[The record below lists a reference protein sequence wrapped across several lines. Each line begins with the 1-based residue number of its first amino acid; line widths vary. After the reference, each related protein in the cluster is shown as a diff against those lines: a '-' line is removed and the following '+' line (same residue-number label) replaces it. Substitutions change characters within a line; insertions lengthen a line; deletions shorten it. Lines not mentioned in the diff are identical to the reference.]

1 MNFICTHYGHVI
13 VCSCPLLPRRCE
25 ELWCG
30 LAQQRSGKL
39 SVWNMTSQQ
48 HRELTHAQQAEN
60 RTVHAVVTD
69 ADGDACWTYVYP
81 GSEVYRWNVDVKQV
95 THLPAKSRDRAT
107 GRFPGRRG
115 LLVSGPQT
123 GWWTPR
129 KTATM
134 GGRRA

>member
-1 MNFICTHYGHVI
+1 MMKTKSTPSASHYGHVI
-13 VCSCPLLPRRCE
+13 VCSCPLLPPRCE

-95 THLPAKSRDRAT
+95 THVVDLAHVVP
-107 GRFPGRRG
+107 RFPPES
-115 LLVSGPQT
+115 LAKHVS
-123 GWWTPR
+123 
-129 KTATM
+129 KDFFM
-134 GGRRA
+134 GMLSNYLS